1 VIALV
6 LLVVFFPQLG
16 SLAVAARCRARGA
29 GVATALGGAGSFASA
44 IALAV
49 RTAEAGHF
57 AAWSG
62 FLYVDPLGS
71 YFAIVVSLVVL
82 LAGLSSAAYLRAEEG
97 RAELTGLQVHLYFVL
112 FAVFA
117 SGMLA
122 VFLTGNLGLLWI
134 LVELSTL
141 ASVALVG
148 LEAKARSLEAAW
160 KYVIISSFGV
170 TIALVATLFL
180 FYSASGLHL
189 SSGQR
194 LTWVYLL
201 AHGHSLVAASMRLA
215 FLLAVVGYGTKVG
228 LVPMHTWLPDA
239 HSEAPSPVSAMLSA
253 GLLNTGMYAIIR
265 FETLARAA
273 LGATFPS
280 TVLLFFGFLTVFVG
294 VMFLVRA
301 GNYKRLFAYS
311 SIEHMGII
319 SVALGFGGALGL
331 YGALLQVLNHA
342 IGKAVLFLSSGHL
355 VLGYRTRESAR
366 VRGVLSALPLAGGA
380 VLLAS
385 LAVAGT
391 PPFGVFLSELMIVRA
406 GFASSPIAGPILAGF
421 LVLLLIIGF
430 ISLVFTSVS
439 MVSGKG
445 PQKGSLVPYPGRVW
459 PVVAAVPVVGG
470 LAVSA
475 FLGLWVPG
483 ELNDLVLHAARTVL

>member
-1 VIALV
+1 VTALV
-6 LLVVFFPQLG
+6 LMVVFFPLLG
-16 SLAVAARCRARGA
+16 ALAVGARCRARGA
-29 GVATALGGAGSFASA
+29 GLATALGGSGSFASA
-44 IALAV
+44 IVLAV
-49 RTAEAGHF
+49 RTASLGHYE
-57 AAWSG
+57 AWSG
-62 FLYVDPLGS
+62 FLYVDPLAT
-71 YFAIVVSLVVL
+71 YFAIVVSLVVV
-82 LAGLSSAAYLRAEEG
+82 LASVASIAYLRAEEE
-97 RAELTGLQVHLYFVL
+97 RAELSSFQVRLYFVF
-112 FAVFA
+112 FAIFA

-122 VFLTGNLGLLWI
+122 VFLTGNLGLMWI

-141 ASVALVG
+141 ASVVLVG
-148 LEAKARSLEAAW
+148 LEAKTRSLEAAW

-180 FYSASGLHL
+180 FYSASALHL
-189 SSGQR
+189 SSDQR
-194 LTWVYLL
+194 LTWIYLFV
-201 AHGHSLVAASMRLA
+201 HGRSLVHASMRLA

-265 FETLARAA
+265 FEALARVA
-273 LGATFPS
+273 LGAAYPS
-280 TVLLFFGFLTVFVG
+280 TVLLFFGFLTVFIG
-294 VMFLVRA
+294 VMFLVRG

-319 SVALGFGGALGL
+319 SVALGFGGTLGL

-342 IGKAVLFLSSGHL
+342 IGKTVLFLSSGHL

-366 VRGVLSALPLAGGA
+366 VRGVLSALPLAGGT

-391 PPFGVFLSELMIVRA
+391 PPFGVFLSEFTIVRA
-406 GFASSPIAGPILAGF
+406 GFLSSAVTGPVLASF
-421 LVLLLIIGF
+421 LVLLLVIGF

-439 MVSGKG
+439 MVSGQG
-445 PQKGSLVPYPGRVW
+445 PPKGSLVPYPGRVA
-459 PVVAAVPVVGG
+459 PVLASLPLVGG
-470 LAVSA
+470 LAA
-475 FLGLWVPG
+475 LALLGLWVPG
-483 ELNDLVLHAARTVL
+483 GLNDLILHSVRAVL